1 MIDSI
6 RDILRENL
14 EATSIFEATSLEG
27 ALATLLVALACAVV
41 IYLVYR
47 FFHRGVVYSENF
59 NALLVMACL
68 VTAFI
73 IQTIA
78 TNLVLSLGMVGAL
91 SIVRFRSA
99 IKEPLDVGFVFWSV
113 AAGLTAGARLYSVA
127 LVCTLFIA
135 LLYIAMCFIK
145 VGKRKYLIV
154 ARLDPSAEDAVAA
167 ALKKYRTSLKNKT
180 RTSQSL
186 EITVEIGGKGGE
198 AAQKDIVGID
208 GVHDCALMEYSGDYA
223 N

>member
-6 RDILRENL
+6 RDIIRENL
-14 EATSIFEATSLEG
+14 EATSVYEATSLEG
-27 ALATLLVALACAVV
+27 ALATLLVALACAAV

-47 FFHRGVVYSENF
+47 FFYRGVVYSENF

-113 AAGLTAGARLYSVA
+113 AAGLTAGARLYPVA
-127 LVCTLFIA
+127 LVGTLFIA
-135 LLYIAMCFIK
+135 VLYIALSFMRA
-145 VGKRKYLIV
+145 GRRKYLVIV
-154 ARLDPSAEDAVAA
+154 RLDPSAEDAVKA

-180 RTSQSL
+180 RTSQTL
-186 EITVEIGGKGGE
+186 EMTVEIGAKGGE
-198 AAQKDIVGID
+198 DAQRDIIGID
-208 GVHDCALMEYSGDYA
+208 GVLDCALMEYSGDYA